1 MMPTEAMP
9 TGVSLWG
16 LDWLT
21 LAAIG
26 AMVAITWGLRAFGYL
41 VLARLPPTPFA
52 RAFLS
57 HLPGCL
63 FAAFLA
69 PVLAAGGWPALAG
82 AVAVGIVMA
91 TLRSLPVA
99 MAAGVGVVWLL
110 QVVLARAA
118 LA

>member
-1 MMPTEAMP
+1 MP
-9 TGVSLWG
+9 TGVIPTGVNLWG
-16 LDWLT
+16 LDWPT

-26 AMVAITWGLRAFGYL
+26 AMVAVTWGLRAFGYL
-41 VLARLPPTPFA
+41 VLARLPPTPFM
-52 RAFLS
+52 RAFLA

-82 AVAVGIVMA
+82 AVAVGVVMA
-91 TLRSLPVA
+91 TWRSLPAA

-110 QVVLARAA
+110 QVALARAA
-118 LA
+118 MS